1 MTPGDITAG
10 KGGGRDPIVFIVSG
24 PSGSGKSTLV
34 REVLRTVP
42 GLLFSVSYTT
52 RAPRGAERE
61 GEHYHFVSRAE
72 FEERIRRDEFL
83 EWAEVFGQYYGTH
96 RSYLE
101 RAAAEGRDLVLD
113 IDVQGARQLKRSVPD
128 SVSVFVLVPSPEELE
143 RRLRRR
149 SEDAEEAI
157 RRRLG
162 QAARELAA
170 YVVYDYLLLNDEVE
184 AATRRLA
191 AIIEAERLRRSRM
204 EPLARAIL
212 ADFEARGHT
221 EAESVEGGRQDPDAQ
236 PHDSR

>member
-1 MTPGDITAG
+1 MTPGGTIAAG
-10 KGGGRDPIVFIVSG
+10 RGLRDPIVYIVSG

-34 REVLRTVP
+34 REVLRSVP

-52 RAPRGAERE
+52 RAPRGSERD
-61 GEHYHFVSRAE
+61 GEHYHFIGREE
-72 FEERIRRDEFL
+72 FEERIRRGEFL

-96 RSYLE
+96 RSYLD

-128 SVSVFVLVPSPEELE
+128 AVSVFVLVPSREELE

-162 QAARELAA
+162 EAARELAA
-170 YVVYDYLLLNDEVE
+170 YGAYDYLLVNDEVE
-184 AATRRLA
+184 PAARRLA

-212 ADFEARGHT
+212 AEFEAHAGA
-221 EAESVEGGRQDPDAQ
+221 EAETVEGGKQDPDAQ
-236 PHDSR
+236 PHHSR